1 MNGVGS
7 WEAKMYYS
15 ETPRTDI
22 GTLFFTALMLGGA
35 YYAYD
40 FLHNANAAVGLLLLG
55 GAIAVVGKANSQSRP
70 KVMVDDLGI
79 SDERLG
85 VGKILWEH
93 VEEVHI
99 EVASGVRYLC
109 LGVRQDF
116 HYISKLDQERKKQM
130 QYSRELGFRRFSIDM
145 RGVDVSL
152 LDIKDLVARK
162 HRRKR
167 SF

>member
-1 MNGVGS
+1 MQT
-7 WEAKMYYS
+7 YS
-15 ETPRTDI
+15 NANNSSPAF
-22 GTLFFTALMLGGA
+22 GTLLFTSVMLGAAYWSYQFIHNVNATLLFLFLGA
-35 YYAYD
+35 
-40 FLHNANAAVGLLLLG
+40 
-55 GAIAVVGKANSQSRP
+55 AIAVAGRSSGDKGPRI
-70 KVMVDDLGI
+70 MIDDMGI
-79 SDERLG
+79 LDESLG

-116 HYISKLDQERKKQM
+116 HYLSKLDYERKQ
-130 QYSRELGFRRFSIDM
+130 QTQFSRQLGFTRFSINM

-152 LDIKDLVARK
+152 LDIKDLVKKK

-167 SF
+167 AF